1 MRVAKFF
8 VGSEQVSQNSI
19 QMVDAHGWAKWGV
32 QGTEFP
38 RSMKNKQGVVAVSY
52 ENSLQGA
59 ARRVARFVSYN
70 PNGSKHKCDS
80 RCLNAKGGNCEC
92 SCGGANHGAGHQ

>member
-1 MRVAKFF
+1 MRNTKFF
-8 VGSEQVSQNSI
+8 VGSEQVASNSI
-19 QMVDAHGWAKWGV
+19 QMVDGHSWTKWGV
-32 QGTEFP
+32 PGMAFP
-38 RSMKNKQGVVAVSY
+38 GKRMHTPVAVSY
-52 ENSLQGA
+52 ESSLQGA
-59 ARRVARFVSYN
+59 GRRLARFVAYN